1 MKIKL
6 PKFSKRIYVAYLI
19 FAIAAVVAVVGFV
32 VLIQRQQDI
41 AFKAQ
46 VYTLERTTE
55 ALATHIAAIV
65 RAALGAAP
73 DKQAVAA
80 VQDLI
85 DSYQVLGDVFNVRV
99 SRADNSVV
107 AAVRRKNLEK
117 PEGLAIMHAAF
128 QGKRGASYET
138 VDGVRN
144 FCVAVPI
151 QLGGQNWGAVV
162 LYRNL
167 EPTYNTV
174 RTANRRIVWVT
185 SLTFIALIASI
196 GGLLWLATIEVRRAR
211 EAEAK
216 QSRLALMGTMAT
228 SVAHEIRNPL
238 NSLNLSIEYMKRR
251 ARGGGAKQEGAADLA
266 DDLASMQHE
275 VHRLEQVVR
284 DFSDLSREPRI
295 EPQRVSLRS
304 AIEHVLKLFQP
315 MAQQQGIRLESQLRD
330 GDALVDVDLQRM
342 EQVLINLVKN
352 AIEATPAKGTVGV
365 RTAMQD
371 AHLLIDVSDTGKG
384 IAPHEQALIFEP
396 FHSTRS
402 HGLGLGLF
410 LSKRLVEA
418 HRGALTMTSL
428 PGSGTTFRISLPAA
442 AG

>member
-6 PKFSKRIYVAYLI
+6 PTFSRRIYVAYLI

-46 VYTLERTTE
+46 VYTMERTSE

-73 DKQAVAA
+73 DRQAVAA
-80 VQDLI
+80 VQELI

-107 AAVRRKNLEK
+107 AAIRRKNLEK
-117 PEGLAIMHAAF
+117 PEGLQIMLAAF

-167 EPTYNTV
+167 EPTYVTV

-185 SLTFIALIASI
+185 SLTFVALITSI

-216 QSRLALMGTMAT
+216 HSRLALMGTMAT

-251 ARGGGAKQEGAADLA
+251 ARGAEAKQDGSADLA

-284 DFSDLSREPRI
+284 DFSDLSREPRV
-295 EPQRVSLRS
+295 EPQRVSLRG

-330 GDALVDVDLQRM
+330 GDALVDVDLKRM

-352 AIEATPAKGTVGV
+352 AIEATPAKGTVSI
-365 RTAMQD
+365 RTSKDNAR
-371 AHLLIDVSDTGKG
+371 LLLDVSDTGKG
-384 IAPHEQALIFEP
+384 IAPDEQALIFEP

-418 HRGALTMTSL
+418 HRGALTMTSQ
-428 PGSGTTFRISLPAA
+428 PGAGTTFRISLPAA